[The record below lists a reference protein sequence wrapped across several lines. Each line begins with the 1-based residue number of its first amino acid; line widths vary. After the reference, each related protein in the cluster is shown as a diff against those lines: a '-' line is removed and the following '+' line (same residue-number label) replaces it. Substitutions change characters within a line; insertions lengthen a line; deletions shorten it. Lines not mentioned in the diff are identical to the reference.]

1 MVVERGDLRVVHE
14 PFSYLIANGEFT
26 VDGVT
31 ATSLGELF
39 DLLLAATGQRR
50 TFIKETTDYSYDT
63 LLTDPR
69 LYAQVTNTFLI
80 RRPEAVVASYHA
92 MKPEMELR
100 EVGFDRLYAIFNAVL
115 AATDETPVVIDADDL
130 VREPAAVV
138 RAYCRR
144 VGLGFVPTALRWAAG
159 DRQEWVPTQQWHR
172 DVSASTG
179 FADLQR
185 SYVAHPDND
194 PRLAEAANYHRPFYE
209 EMYAC
214 RLAPGHADVD
224 NG

>member
-1 MVVERGDLRVVHE
+1 MVIERGDLRVVHE

-39 DLLLAATGQRR
+39 DLLLAATAQRR
-50 TFIKETTDYSYDT
+50 MFIKDTSDYSYDT
-63 LLTDPR
+63 LLIDPR
-69 LYAQVTNTFLI
+69 LYARVTNTFLI

-100 EVGFDRLYAIFNAVL
+100 EVGFDRLYTIFNAVL
-115 AATDETPVVIDADDL
+115 AATGETPVVIDADDL
-130 VREPAAVV
+130 VREPEAVV

-144 VGLGFVPTALRWAAG
+144 VGLGFVPAALRWATG
-159 DRQEWVPTQQWHR
+159 SRQEWGPTQRWHR

-185 SYVAHPDND
+185 SYVARPDND
-194 PRLAEAANYHRPFYE
+194 PWLAEAANYHRPFYE
-209 EMYAC
+209 QMYTY
-214 RLAPGHADVD
+214 RLAPSQADVD
-224 NG
+224 IG